1 MNIVTLT
8 EAEACARLIRRGD
21 LVASKLA
28 FIDCKIPGSHLKE
41 NYAII
46 GPGVSQDAAQVIPLA
61 EPHGFQIGAAAMPNG
76 ITNNLHIHF
85 TAEVFIIF
93 RGTWLF
99 RWGADGRD
107 GEIVGEAGDVVS
119 VPTWIFRGFTNIG
132 VDDGWI
138 YTMLGGDDTGGI
150 IWHPSILDVARQ
162 HGMYLSRENMLID
175 TSGGAP
181 TPTEAELIRP
191 IPPSAIA
198 GLRKY
203 SVDDMRSRVVTAAE
217 RQWSSRALLDSMLPG
232 HASALAPVLG
242 YGMTEDRD
250 QAPKVANPH
259 GFSIEWLRIEPGN
272 SVGAYAV
279 DAKQVLM
286 VYGGAAEVTLNEDGG
301 VRVRAEAWDSY
312 SVPANVWR
320 SIAAVGDVALELVV
334 MTAGDA
340 RPKLRWSPNVARAA
354 ADAGWVLDASGF
366 MAARDLVPQALMAAE

>member
-1 MNIVTLT
+1 MEFVTLT
-8 EAEACARLIRRGD
+8 EAQAKERLIRRSD
-21 LVASKLA
+21 LVASKMA

-46 GPGVSQDAAQVIPLA
+46 GPGVSQDADQVIPLA

-93 RGTWLF
+93 RGKWLF
-99 RWGADGRD
+99 RWGADGKD

-119 VPTWIFRGFTNIG
+119 VPTWIFRGFTNVG
-132 VDDGWI
+132 ADDGWI
-138 YTMLGGDDTGGI
+138 YTALGGDDTGGI

-175 TSGGAP
+175 TADGRP

-191 IPPSAIA
+191 ITPKAISA
-198 GLRKY
+198 LRKY
-203 SVDDMRSRVVTAAE
+203 SVEDMRKRVVTSGE
-217 RQWSSRALLDSMLPG
+217 RAWSRRALLDSVLPG
-232 HASALAPVLG
+232 HASELAPVLG

-272 SVGAYAV
+272 RVGVYAV

-286 VYGGAAEVTLNEDGG
+286 VYGGTLGVVLNEDQD
-301 VRVRAEAWDSY
+301 VRVEAEAWDSY
-312 SVPANVWR
+312 SVPANAWR
-320 SIAAVGDVALELVV
+320 SIEAMGDKPLEIVI

-340 RPKLRWSPNVARAA
+340 RPAMHWSPKVKHEAA
-354 ADAGWVLDASGF
+354 NAGWVLDASGF
-366 MAARDLVPQALMAAE
+366 LAERELIPQALMAAE

>member
-1 MNIVTLT
+1 MDIVTLT
-8 EAEACARLIRRGD
+8 EAEARARLIRRGD

-46 GPGVSQDAAQVIPLA
+46 GPGVSQDAAQIIPLA

-132 VDDGWI
+132 ADDGWI

-181 TPTEAELIRP
+181 TPDEAELIRP
-191 IPPSAIA
+191 ITPDAIA

-217 RQWSSRALLDSMLPG
+217 RRWSGRALLDSMLPG

-259 GFSIEWLRIEPGN
+259 GFSVEWLRIEPGN
-272 SVGAYAV
+272 SVGVYAV

-286 VYGGAAEVTLNEDGG
+286 VYGGAADVALNEDQG
-301 VRVRAEAWDSY
+301 VRVRTEAWDSY

-340 RPKLRWSPNVARAA
+340 RPKLRWSSKVARAA

-366 MAARDLVPQALMAAE
+366 VAARDLMPQALMAAE

>member
-1 MNIVTLT
+1 
-8 EAEACARLIRRGD
+8 
-21 LVASKLA
+21 VASKLA

-46 GPGVSQDAAQVIPLA
+46 GPGVSQDADQVIPLA

-99 RWGADGRD
+99 RWGADGKD

-138 YTMLGGDDTGGI
+138 YTALGGDDTGGI
-150 IWHPSILDVARQ
+150 IWHPSILAVARQ
-162 HGMYLSRENMLID
+162 HGMYLSRANMLID
-175 TSGGAP
+175 TSMGAP
-181 TPTEAELIRP
+181 TPSEAELIRP
-191 IPPSAIA
+191 ITAEAISA
-198 GLRKY
+198 LRKY
-203 SVDDMRSRVVTAAE
+203 SVDDMRARVVTTGE
-217 RQWSSRALLDSMLPG
+217 RRWSHRALLDSVLPG

-250 QAPKVANPH
+250 HSPKVANPH

-272 SVGAYAV
+272 RVGVYTA

-286 VYGGAAEVTLNEDGG
+286 VYGGTADVVLNEDQD
-301 VRVRAEAWDSY
+301 VHVEAEAWDSY

-340 RPKLRWSPNVARAA
+340 RPKLRWSPKVAHAA

-366 MAARDLVPQALMAAE
+366 LAERDLVPQALMAAE